1 MENYM
6 SRNEEQVVD
15 YIYCLEENE
24 ILIET
29 IQKKSRL
36 EIIRKYR
43 ACRIEQGITQAEL
56 SKRTGVSQ
64 PNITRFESG
73 TYNPSLEMMVK
84 IATALGMELQMGL
97 VYKSIKE

>member
-1 MENYM
+1 M
-6 SRNEEQVVD
+6 SRNKEQEVD
-15 YIYCLEENE
+15 YIYYLEENK

-36 EIIRKYR
+36 EIIQKYR
-43 ACRIEQGITQAEL
+43 ECRIEQGITQVEL
-56 SKRTGVSQ
+56 SKRTGISQ

-97 VYKSIKE
+97 AYKSMKE

>member
-1 MENYM
+1 M
-6 SRNEEQVVD
+6 SRNKEQEVD
-15 YIYCLEENE
+15 YIYCLEENK

-36 EIIRKYR
+36 EIIQKYR
-43 ACRIEQGITQAEL
+43 ECRIEQGITQVEL
-56 SKRTGVSQ
+56 SKRTGISQ

-73 TYNPSLEMMVK
+73 AYNPSLEMMVK

-97 VYKSIKE
+97 AYKSMKE

>member
-1 MENYM
+1 MG
-6 SRNEEQVVD
+6 RNKEQVVD
-15 YIYCLEENE
+15 YIYYLEENK

-36 EIIRKYR
+36 EIIQKYR
-43 ACRIEQGITQAEL
+43 ECRIEQGITQVEL
-56 SKRTGVSQ
+56 SKRTGISQ

-84 IATALGMELQMGL
+84 IATALGMELQVGL
-97 VYKSIKE
+97 AYKSMKE